1 MRWGVDEAER
11 NRMAGT
17 AEKRAEE
24 PGGRKRGLFMKST
37 KGGNC
42 DERESLGSWYS
53 GRPSSYPRKLTFP
66 KSGRDE
72 LT

>member
-53 GRPSSYPRKLTFP
+53 GRTWRTSLKLQRILNLF
-66 KSGRDE
+66 
-72 LT
+72 